1 MWEQK
6 VRVSADWNAD
16 FQLNLSQSSSEK
28 SKDTNKI
35 NRTRISNP
43 FLPTRPSKLMIEL
56 GFLVSTVALIF
67 RYPTLQVID

>member
-6 VRVSADWNAD
+6 VGVSADWNAD

-35 NRTRISNP
+35 NRTRISNH
-43 FLPTRPSKLMIEL
+43 FLPTRPPKLMIEL
-56 GFLVSTVALIF
+56 GFLVSTVALILDIQP
-67 RYPTLQVID
+67 YKL

>member
-35 NRTRISNP
+35 NRTRISNH
-43 FLPTRPSKLMIEL
+43 FLPTRPPKLMIEL
-56 GFLVSTVALIF
+56 GFLVSTVALILDIQP
-67 RYPTLQVID
+67 YKL